1 MVLQKIITQSD
12 VYYFNDPRE
21 IYTDWLYDTNKV
33 DLLKKYKLVVA
44 DFSSEHY
51 GQDTLHLLYRQLED
65 SGLNFILLTHDID
78 DHLCYPRMFFYPH
91 WYYYAMDILIDS
103 PEDPIKKYALSCLN
117 GNPRPHRIY
126 NYIQLSKQSYFSN
139 SLVTAHTDDS
149 TFRGDD
155 IALDKNILDQWASIS
170 STFPDRNIKLAF
182 GAARKLS
189 HPAYSSSYLHLVT
202 ETTVVPKLFV
212 TEKTWK
218 PVAAGQL
225 FLVHGSPHTIKYLRD
240 QGVDVF
246 DDIIDHKY
254 YDSEID
260 WQVRADRI
268 HQLIDSLVKQDLA
281 EIYAQT
287 VERRAANKLNFFSG
301 QFDTAYQKLIIQ
313 CINTQN

>member
-12 VYYFNDPRE
+12 VYYFNNPRE

-51 GQDTLHLLYRQLED
+51 GQDTLYLLYEKLD
-65 SGLNFILLTHDID
+65 SSGLNFILLCHDIE
-78 DHLCYPRMFFYPH
+78 DHCRYPRMLFYPH
-91 WYYYAMDILIDS
+91 WYYHSMDRLIDA
-103 PEDPIKKYALSCLN
+103 PDQLDRQYQLSCLN

-126 NYIQLSKQSYFSN
+126 NYLQLIKKPYYPKSLITAHSAENLSRLDDVALSKEMLTEWQTLSAD
-139 SLVTAHTDDS
+139 L
-149 TFRGDD
+149 
-155 IALDKNILDQWASIS
+155 
-170 STFPDRNIKLAF
+170 PDRDRTLVYGK
-182 GAARKLS
+182 ARSLS
-189 HPAYSSSYLHLVT
+189 HPAYSDSYLHLVT

-225 FLVHGSPHTIKYLRD
+225 FLVHGSPGTIKYLRD

-254 YDSEID
+254 YDNETD

-268 HQLIDSLVKQDLA
+268 HQLIDVLVTQNLA
-281 EIYAQT
+281 EIYIQT
-287 VERRAANKLNFFSG
+287 VERRAANKLNFFSSS
-301 QFDTAYQKLIIQ
+301 FDTGYQEQILT